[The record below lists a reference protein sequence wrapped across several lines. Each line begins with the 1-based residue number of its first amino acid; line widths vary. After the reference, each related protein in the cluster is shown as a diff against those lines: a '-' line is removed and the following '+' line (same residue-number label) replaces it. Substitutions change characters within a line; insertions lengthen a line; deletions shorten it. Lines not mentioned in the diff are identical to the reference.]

1 MPEKKIF
8 LNFGHAFFNIF
19 QVEKIN
25 LYPKLFFPKES
36 GKNNRKVHSNS
47 MPKQTYLLDSGKRQK
62 KTIEEIIDT
71 PAKEIP
77 H

>member
-8 LNFGHAFFNIF
+8 LYFGHAFFNIF
-19 QVEKIN
+19 QVEKKN
-25 LYPKLFFPKES
+25 LYPKFFFPK
-36 GKNNRKVHSNS
+36 NRVKTIE
-47 MPKQTYLLDSGKRQK
+47 MCIQILCPKQTYLLDSGKRQK
-62 KTIEEIIDT
+62 KTIEQIIDT